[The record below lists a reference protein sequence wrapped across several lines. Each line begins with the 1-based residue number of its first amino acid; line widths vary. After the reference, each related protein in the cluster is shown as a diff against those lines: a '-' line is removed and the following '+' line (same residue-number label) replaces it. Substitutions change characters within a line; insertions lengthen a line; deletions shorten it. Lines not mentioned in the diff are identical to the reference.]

1 MTDDWQVEMTKRVE
15 RLEAGHKRLIRAFPA
30 NDLEGHRRAHEAM
43 MEDVRSRNALT
54 QAIKE
59 KTISGL
65 VWSAMAALGFAC
77 WHEILY
83 ILGRV
88 EK

>member
-1 MTDDWQVEMTKRVE
+1 MTDEWQNDMTRRIE
-15 RLEAGHKRLIRAFPA
+15 TLEAGHKRLIRAFPA

-43 MEDVRSRNALT
+43 IEDVRSRKALT

-65 VWSAMAALGFAC
+65 VWSAMVALGFAC
-77 WHEILY
+77 WHEVLY
-83 ILGRV
+83 ILG
-88 EK
+88 KADK